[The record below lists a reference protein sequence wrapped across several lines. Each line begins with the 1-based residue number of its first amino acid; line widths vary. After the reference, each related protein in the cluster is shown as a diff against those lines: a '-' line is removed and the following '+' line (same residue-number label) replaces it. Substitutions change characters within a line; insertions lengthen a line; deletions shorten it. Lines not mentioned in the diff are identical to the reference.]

1 MQFMTMREKQIVTR
15 AIEIQKA
22 KLAGGNYEFFR
33 DNQATVLLK
42 SAKIQINVWDISQ
55 IEA

>member
-1 MQFMTMREKQIVTR
+1 MTMREKQIVTR